1 MLPFPWDFL
10 IFFLI
15 IIIMVAFLFC
25 VFFFP
30 STPHVSDLQR
40 RKTNRAERS
49 CVLLFVSLSDGNMHV
64 LFLHDKSVA
73 QENNR
78 QINPKCRQNGF

>member
-1 MLPFPWDFL
+1 
-10 IFFLI
+10 
-15 IIIMVAFLFC
+15 MVAFLFC

-49 CVLLFVSLSDGNMHV
+49 CVLLFVSLTDGNMHV